1 MPVGLVGFPK
11 NSYGILFTKRTCN
24 LPPEGTPLHP
34 TRLALQV
41 GGGFRTCQGGGNAIH
56 AQATLKAAGSHVAH
70 QGVEDPARLA
80 IPKGY
85 PWISGWNSDASS
97 AQNKY
102 ESCESCESCAAKYIM
117 YYNVTREVGDR
128 KNIHSTPI
136 FCWTKE
142 RGVHFLA
149 WNLQPQS
156 LTSKNA
162 IDSSRAETDGGQIS
176 LVVLHI
182 DVGHCCAAPED
193 AHGSRRTDRVQISTA
208 GITCD
213 HSRAGPC
220 ASYFIQFL
228 WGSEC

>member
-1 MPVGLVGFPK
+1 MDFRLKWWCLKCPK
-11 NSYGILFTKRTCN
+11 QLWVMRVMCSKI
-24 LPPEGTPLHP
+24 
-34 TRLALQV
+34 
-41 GGGFRTCQGGGNAIH
+41 
-56 AQATLKAAGSHVAH
+56 
-70 QGVEDPARLA
+70 
-80 IPKGY
+80 
-85 PWISGWNSDASS
+85 
-97 AQNKY
+97 
-102 ESCESCESCAAKYIM
+102 
-117 YYNVTREVGDR
+117 YNVTREVGFALRDR

-136 FCWTKE
+136 CWTKE
-142 RGVHFLA
+142 RAVHWEA

-162 IDSSRAETDGGQIS
+162 IDRSGAETDGGQIS

-182 DVGHCCAAPED
+182 DVGHCRAAPED
-193 AHGSRRTDRVQISTA
+193 AHGSRCTDRVDGVQISTA